1 MIAMRY
7 LVKSQAGPVL
17 FFLSDLE
24 TFQIISEIIN
34 EMFCNIYEVL
44 QIILFKSEGRPLSR
58 KIGKAQRRFASL
70 RTNRV
75 KPVVI
80 AQRQHLFR
88 YLV

>member
-1 MIAMRY
+1 MRY
-7 LVKSQAGPVL
+7 LVRSQAGPVL
-17 FFLSDLE
+17 FLRSNLE
-24 TFQIISEIIN
+24 TSSDNSRKYQRN
-34 EMFCNIYEVL
+34 VLHIYEGL
-44 QIILFKSEGRPLSR
+44 QIIYLRGPPSR
-58 KIGKAQRRFASL
+58 KIGKAQRRFTSL